1 MGSSDLGIRK
11 NAEEWIARLFDVVG
25 QLDIHLLGGGLH
37 SYWPVDFS
45 KPVNKEEDWK
55 YSVEGVQRLSELAA
69 LYDINLGMEVLN
81 RFENHILNTS
91 E

>member
-1 MGSSDLGIRK
+1 MGSSDPGIRK

-25 QLDIHLLGGGLH
+25 QLDIHLLGGGLY

-55 YSVEGVQRLSELAA
+55 YSVEGVQRLSKLAA